1 MDLSYKK
8 NDNANLFS
16 TLVKKDLL
24 NVSNPQNYIPLYS
37 KFFTLNDKNFN
48 NINLNNPLSLVSVE
62 ERESENKY
70 SGVVANE
77 AGETKRRQVFFKL
90 SPLLDPTKYMIGKYD
105 LSNTNLLKLPSLN
118 DDSSHPKVRDPNNSA
133 YIDSFFT
140 YLTSQLLHKHAFIHG
155 VDFFGSFLAT
165 KNDYA
170 VDISDDIE
178 YLNESPFFH
187 KNKDSLFTIDNT
199 FQMDFLNYD
208 TRNYKKKLKLTSPE
222 NGDIQLDLADI
233 DDLEKLRTIFAVEEN
248 GTSNGKPSVIFEDHN
263 VKSVESSSST
273 ASNCSSRSSNTDNEE
288 CDDEDDDS
296 TGHASNS
303 DCSTA
308 TEDEFTAKLA
318 SFPVQVISLERCE
331 KTLDSLIVNNELSE
345 EEWTSIIVQILMIL
359 ITFQKTFGLTHN
371 DLHTNNIMYVS
382 TDKQYLFYKTN
393 NQHYK
398 VPTFGKIFKIIDF
411 GRAIYKFRGNI
422 LCSDSFHPK
431 GDASSQY
438 NCEPYLNNKKP
449 RLEPNFSFDLCRLGC
464 SLFDF
469 LVDDLEDSDETM
481 PAIASIISGW
491 CKDDKGRNIMY
502 KNNGEERYPEF
513 KLYKM
518 IARTVHNHVPQEVLK
533 DPYFGRFIIP
543 RKKAKSQRIMNIDQ
557 YPSYMELNQKK

>member
-37 KFFTLNDKNFN
+37 KFFTLNEKNFN

-70 SGVVANE
+70 SGVVTNE
-77 AGETKRRQVFFKL
+77 AGETKQRQVFFKL

-105 LSNTNLLKLPSLN
+105 LSNANLLKLPSLN

-208 TRNYKKKLKLTSPE
+208 TRNYKKKLKLTSPHDS
-222 NGDIQLDLADI
+222 GDIQ
-233 DDLEKLRTIFAVEEN
+233 
-248 GTSNGKPSVIFEDHN
+248 
-263 VKSVESSSST
+263 
-273 ASNCSSRSSNTDNEE
+273 
-288 CDDEDDDS
+288 
-296 TGHASNS
+296 
-303 DCSTA
+303 
-308 TEDEFTAKLA
+308 
-318 SFPVQVISLERCE
+318 
-331 KTLDSLIVNNELSE
+331 
-345 EEWTSIIVQILMIL
+345 
-359 ITFQKTFGLTHN
+359 
-371 DLHTNNIMYVS
+371 
-382 TDKQYLFYKTN
+382 
-393 NQHYK
+393 
-398 VPTFGKIFKIIDF
+398 
-411 GRAIYKFRGNI
+411 
-422 LCSDSFHPK
+422 
-431 GDASSQY
+431 
-438 NCEPYLNNKKP
+438 P
-449 RLEPNFSFDLCRLGC
+449 R
-464 SLFDF
+464 
-469 LVDDLEDSDETM
+469 
-481 PAIASIISGW
+481 
-491 CKDDKGRNIMY
+491 
-502 KNNGEERYPEF
+502 
-513 KLYKM
+513 
-518 IARTVHNHVPQEVLK
+518 
-533 DPYFGRFIIP
+533 P
-543 RKKAKSQRIMNIDQ
+543 R
-557 YPSYMELNQKK
+557 